1 MEFEGHYHICAFFH
15 NGHEEYRVLLSLA
28 QEGFE
33 KGEKGFHIIDP
44 RHRQERLQHIEQ
56 LGIDVREADGKLAAS
71 A

>member
-15 NGHEEYRVLLSLA
+15 NGHEEYRVLLSSA

-33 KGEKGFHIIDP
+33 KGEKGFHIVDP
-44 RHRQERLQHIEQ
+44 RHRQERLQ